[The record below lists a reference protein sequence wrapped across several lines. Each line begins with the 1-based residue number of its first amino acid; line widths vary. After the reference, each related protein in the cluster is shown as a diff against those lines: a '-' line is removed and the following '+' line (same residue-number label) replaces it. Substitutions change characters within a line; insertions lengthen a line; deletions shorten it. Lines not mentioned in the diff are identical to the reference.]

1 MHSVYG
7 RSPADVTVPRP
18 VLGRVDAVAS
28 SLVVC
33 ILPVPAERAGAAL
46 PMSTKTL
53 SIFDLAPGKTILDR
67 YKIRRSNR
75 HGGMATTFEVE
86 QIDDGAR
93 LELQIF
99 PGALF
104 ENTTQAG
111 DFARS
116 LERWKTVRAG
126 TILTVRDVH
135 SLEDGTVLY
144 LTDFPPG
151 RTLRERLKEAGRLS
165 PAETVGI
172 GVQILDELTA
182 IHAAGLVHGDVKPHT
197 IQIEARPEEE
207 KKEKKKLRVVLVD
220 GGITPALWSAKHLG
234 DKTQLIGTPYYAP
247 VEQFGGEAADVQSDV
262 YNFATVLYE
271 TVSGALPWKGKS
283 FLEVFQAKLSATP
296 PAMKSLAPKVDVPR
310 DLELAIAGGLL
321 ADKASRYAS
330 AAAFKSRLTALKFA

>member
-1 MHSVYG
+1 MRSVYG

-18 VLGRVDAVAS
+18 VRGRVDAVAS
-28 SLVVC
+28 SLVLC
-33 ILPVPAERAGAAL
+33 ILPVPAERAGNAL

-53 SIFDLAPGKTILDR
+53 SIFDLAPGKTLLDR
-67 YKIRRSNR
+67 FRIRRSNR

-86 QIDDGAR
+86 QIEDGAR

-104 ENTTQAG
+104 ENTTQAR

-116 LERWKTVRAG
+116 LERWKKVRAG
-126 TILTVRDVH
+126 TILTVRDVI

-151 RTLRERLKEAGRLS
+151 RSLRERLKEAGRLR
-165 PAETVGI
+165 PAETVAIGI
-172 GVQILDELTA
+172 QLLDELSA
-182 IHAAGLVHGDVKPHT
+182 IHAADLVHGDVKPHT
-197 IQIEARPEEE
+197 IQIEVHPGEE
-207 KKEKKKLRVVLVD
+207 KKSRVVLVD

-262 YNFATVLYE
+262 YNLATVLYE
-271 TVSGALPWKGKS
+271 AVSGVMPWKGKS

-296 PAMKSLAPKVDVPR
+296 PSMKAVAPKVDVPR
-310 DLELAIAGGLL
+310 ELEIAIAGGLL
-321 ADKASRYAS
+321 AEKASRYSS
-330 AAAFKSRLTALKFA
+330 AAAFKARLAALKFA